1 LRDFVQPEAGWPR
14 PASPSPF
21 QGEGLGVRG
30 CHSVERDNPNLKN
43 KLPRDYAR
51 RGIDS
56 VKMKGLIDLIANI
69 GFKGTYK
76 QARDTL
82 GRVYE
87 HFLGKF
93 AQAEGMLGGDIQ
105 QRR

>member
-1 LRDFVQPEAGWPR
+1 
-14 PASPSPF
+14 
-21 QGEGLGVRG
+21 
-30 CHSVERDNPNLKN
+30 
-43 KLPRDYAR
+43 
-51 RGIDS
+51 
-56 VKMKGLIDLIANI
+56 MKGLIDLIANI